1 MKTIRGIL
9 AMVLTVCFAVNLIQC
24 AGTKTIESNIPG
36 WINEGSG
43 FYSGD
48 KGTAFYGVGH
58 RSLSEISQGV
68 YGKILIMETR
78 PEDVIQASD
87 TGARAA
93 LARVFKANI
102 ANLVKV
108 YQREV
113 AQGVGAGAAISAKQF
128 AKEVKTCFTQMDLSG
143 VNIIDR
149 FYDPI
154 WHTQY
159 SLAVLDLG
167 GFKNQVEKMKE
178 VSKEVQDAILQN
190 ADKAFSELEAMKK
203 K

>member
-1 MKTIRGIL
+1 MKIIRGIL
-9 AMVLTVCFAVNLIQC
+9 AIVLTVCFAVNLIQC
-24 AGTKTIESNIPG
+24 AGTKTTASNIPG
-36 WINEGSG
+36 WINEGNG

-68 YGKILIMETR
+68 YGKIAIMQTR
-78 PEDVIQASD
+78 PEDIIQASD
-87 TGARAA
+87 TQARAA
-93 LARVFKANI
+93 LARVFKTEI

-113 AQGVGAGAAISAKQF
+113 TKEVGARAGISTKQF

-143 VNIIDR
+143 VNIIDH
-149 FYDPI
+149 FYYPYGY
-154 WHTQY
+154 TQY

-167 GFKNQVEKMKE
+167 GFKDRVEKMKE
-178 VSKEVQDAILQN
+178 ISKEVQDAILQN